1 MKYDGSKQILDGF
14 LKIKQ
19 EYPFNYPVK
28 KSDPFYKLVCKCL
41 KSCDLFGYVKYCKEN
56 GLHYPKIEIFKNDID
71 KVFITKVLQTYL
83 DDWLEDYDNLQEYIN
98 DADPNIISIRQ
109 MIATCA
115 TDIFE
120 ICDKSI
126 NNIFENEDNYLL
138 YDQYIIAIWS
148 VLPEVY
154 NKVTGGNIEVFG

>member
-56 GLHYPKIEIFKNDID
+56 GLHYPKIEIYKDEID

-83 DDWLEDYDNLQEYIN
+83 DDWLEDYDDLQEYID
-98 DADPNIISIRQ
+98 DADPNIISVRK

-120 ICDKSI
+120 VCDKSI
-126 NNIFENEDNYLL
+126 NDIFENEDNYLL